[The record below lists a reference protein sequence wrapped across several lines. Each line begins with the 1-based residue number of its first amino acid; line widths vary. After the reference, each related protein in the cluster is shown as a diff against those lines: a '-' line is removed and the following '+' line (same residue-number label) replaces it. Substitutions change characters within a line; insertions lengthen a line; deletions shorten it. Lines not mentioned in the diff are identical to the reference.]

1 VKLELGFGAPEA
13 GARGGGVEFAYA
25 AKRLRVQ

>member
-1 VKLELGFGAPEA
+1 VKLGFGAPEA
-13 GARGGGVEFAYA
+13 GARGEFAYA

>member
-1 VKLELGFGAPEA
+1 LKLGFGAPEA
-13 GARGGGVEFAYA
+13 GARGEFAYA